1 MSKRPFTRLLRVS
14 GLLGAA
20 LVIVG
25 YFLPFVIRTDY
36 SAPGPYPACAVHPPV
51 LSTRSSLWEMT
62 VNAVRYSTTWWDI
75 LGVGIVFALPAL
87 LVLAAALAGLR
98 NARGRTIFA
107 LGLASAVVELLFIVG
122 AANFLLYFR
131 LHVIF
136 MLPTKLLMSIRP
148 YPVLQTFH
156 PLAGRCPP
164 GPSDVH
170 MFGAGFW
177 LLVSGYLVSLVS
189 NLIHLLR
196 PRPRVAPRVQQRL
209 SAY

>member
-1 MSKRPFTRLLRVS
+1 M
-14 GLLGAA
+14 AA
-20 LVIVG
+20 
-25 YFLPFVIRTDY
+25 D
-36 SAPGPYPACAVHPPV
+36 
-51 LSTRSSLWEMT
+51 
-62 VNAVRYSTTWWDI
+62 AVRYSTSLWDI
-75 LGVGIVFALPAL
+75 LGVGIVFALPVL

-131 LHVIF
+131 LHAMF
-136 MLPTKLLMSIRP
+136 MLPTKLLLSVRP

-156 PLAGRCPP
+156 PLAGRCPS
-164 GPSDVH
+164 GPSDVQ
-170 MFGAGFW
+170 MYGAGFW
-177 LLVSGYLVSLVS
+177 LLLSGYLVSLVS

-196 PRPRVAPRVQQRL
+196 PRPRATPRVQQRL